1 MSVKVYYE
9 IHGFKELESALKDLR
24 KEMGGK
30 EGNITAKAM
39 MKAAYPVW
47 REAQARAPVSKAD
60 SGAFTSIRFNRGGG
74 YKIMGPGKDQPGN
87 LRKSIK
93 RKRLPNPRYLSEI
106 VGIGVEQGGTRANPT
121 GAYYGKFVEFGTVNM
136 PAQPFLRPALEANR
150 AVFIQVFGN
159 ELGKGITRE
168 GAKIGKKYEGI
179 VNTSANRRR
188 HIGRA

>member
-47 REAQARAPVSKAD
+47 REAQARAPVSKKD
-60 SGAFTSIRFNRGGG
+60 TGAFTRLSFGRGGR
-74 YKIMGPGKDQPGN
+74 KIMGPSKDQPGN

-93 RKRLPNPRYLSEI
+93 RKRLKNPRFLSEI
-106 VGIGVEQGGTRANPT
+106 VGIGVMQGGSRENPI
-121 GAYYGKFVEFGTVNM
+121 GAYYGKFVEFGTSKMV
-136 PAQPFLRPALEANR
+136 AQPFLRPALEANR
-150 AVFIQVFGN
+150 ALFIQVFGT
-159 ELGKGITRE
+159 ELGNGITRAA
-168 GAKIGKKYEGI
+168 AKINRKYPNYGD
-179 VNTSANRRR
+179 RRTKV
-188 HIGRA
+188 

>member
-9 IHGFKELESALKDLR
+9 IHGFKEMESALKDLR

-30 EGNITAKAM
+30 EGNLVAKAM
-39 MKAAYPVW
+39 MKGAYPVW
-47 REAQARAPVSKAD
+47 REAQARAPSSEDGGKYTPVKQLKSGKWKQDWKAL
-60 SGAFTSIRFNRGGG
+60 S
-74 YKIMGPGKDQPGN
+74 GN

-106 VGIGVEQGGTRANPT
+106 VGIGVEQGGTRENPT
-121 GAYYGKFVEFGTVNM
+121 GAYYGKFVEFGTVKM
-136 PAQPFLRPALEANR
+136 AAQPFLRPALESNR
-150 AVFIQVFGN
+150 AVFIQVFGD
-159 ELGKGITRE
+159 ELGRGIARE

-179 VNTSANRRR
+179 VNNSANRRR